1 MVGIDELQQL
11 AGTTMLSNI
20 LAEKTRRY
28 LQLNSDIEKQYTLD
42 VYLLGGVIV
51 LMIGMLVLLLLL
63 SYSQSEHKK
72 ELLREFQF
80 MTDF

>member
-63 SYSQSEHKK
+63 GYSQSEHKK